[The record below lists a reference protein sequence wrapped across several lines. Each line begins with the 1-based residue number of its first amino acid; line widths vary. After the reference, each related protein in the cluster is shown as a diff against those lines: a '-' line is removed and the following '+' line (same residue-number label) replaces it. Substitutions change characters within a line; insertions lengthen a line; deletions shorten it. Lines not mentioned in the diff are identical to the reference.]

1 MSRHDTSIPLAHRRT
16 GYSDRRDF
24 LCRAGGGCGSLAL
37 ATLIAA
43 DTAADTA
50 AGNPP
55 STSPLAPRSTH
66 HQPVATSVIWL
77 FMHGAPSQVDTWD
90 YKPALETR
98 HGQTVKD
105 FDQSTGFFAGAGG
118 PIMRSPFRFQQ
129 YGDSGTWCSELFDE
143 TARHSDDMAFVH
155 SCYAHENN
163 HSPAQFQMNTGM
175 ARMGFPCVGS
185 WVTYGLGTENRD
197 LPGFI
202 VMYDS
207 RGRGTPKSRASAWGS
222 AFLPGVY
229 QGTPVMSHDR
239 PIDNL
244 SRPGGVTDR
253 MQRRQL
259 GLIATLNRQHQTRV
273 PGQPALESRIQ
284 SFELA
289 YRMQMAAPEAFGI
302 SGETKA
308 TRTLYGLD
316 DPRCDHFGRQ
326 ALLARRLAERGVR
339 FVQLY
344 SGGFNN
350 ADCWDGHNNID
361 KNHRQFAGETDRPI
375 AGLLTDLKQRGLLET
390 TLVVCCGEFGRLP
403 LVQTG
408 GTGRDHNPL
417 AFTTWMA
424 GGGVKGGVHHGA
436 TDEIGMRAVEKRVS
450 VHDLHA
456 TILHQLG
463 LDHERLTYRHNSRD
477 IRLTDVAGNVIR
489 ELL

>member
-1 MSRHDTSIPLAHRRT
+1 MTELPLAYRMT
-16 GYSDRRDF
+16 GYGSRRDF
-24 LCRAGGGCGSLAL
+24 LSRAGAGCGTLAL
-37 ATLIAA
+37 ASLLAGET
-43 DTAADTA
+43 TAGPDPRAPLVPR
-50 AGNPP
+50 AGHHTP
-55 STSPLAPRSTH
+55 SAS
-66 HQPVATSVIWL
+66 SVIWL

-90 YKPALETR
+90 YKPALARR

-118 PIMRSPFRFQQ
+118 PIMRSPFSFRR
-129 YGDSGTWCSELFDE
+129 YGDSGTWCSELFTR
-143 TARHSDDMAFVH
+143 TAQHSDDMAFVH
-155 SCYAHENN
+155 SCFAHENN

-185 WVTYGLGTENRD
+185 WVTYGLGTGNRN

-207 RGRGTPKSRASAWGS
+207 RGRGTPKSRAPAWGS

-229 QGTPVMSHDR
+229 QGTPVVSHDT

-244 SRPGGVTDR
+244 RRPGLLTDT

-259 GLIATLNRQHQTRV
+259 GLITRLNRQHKRRL
-273 PGQPALESRIQ
+273 PGRGELEARIR

-289 YRMQMAAPEAFGI
+289 YRMQMAAPEALDL
-302 SGETKA
+302 SQETPA
-308 TRTLYGLD
+308 TRSLYGLD
-316 DPRCDHFGRQ
+316 DPQCGHFGRQ
-326 ALLARRLAERGVR
+326 ALLARRLVERGVR

-350 ADCWDGHNNID
+350 DDCWDGHSNID

-375 AGLLTDLKQRGLLET
+375 SGLLTDLKQRGLLES

-424 GGGVKGGVHHGA
+424 GGGIRGGTHYGA
-436 TDEIGMRAVEKRVS
+436 TDEIGMKAVENRVS

-456 TILHQLG
+456 TVLNQLG
-463 LDHERLTYRHNSRD
+463 LDHERLTFRHNSRD
-477 IRLTDVAGNVIR
+477 IRLTDVSGRVVR
-489 ELL
+489 EILS

>member
-1 MSRHDTSIPLAHRRT
+1 MLESRTAFRVT
-16 GYSDRRDF
+16 GYGSRRDF
-24 LCRAGGGCGSLAL
+24 LSRAGSGCGTLAL
-37 ATLIAA
+37 ASLLAEPA
-43 DTAADTA
+43 TAGPD
-50 AGNPP
+50 PRV
-55 STSPLAPRSTH
+55 PLAPRSVH
-66 HQPVATSVIWL
+66 HAHPASSVIWL

-90 YKPALETR
+90 YKPELARR

-118 PIMRSPFRFQQ
+118 PIMRSPFSFRQ
-129 YGDSGTWCSELFDE
+129 YGDSGTWCSELFSR
-143 TARHSDDMAFVH
+143 TAAHSDEMAFVH
-155 SCYAHENN
+155 SCFAHENN

-185 WVTYGLGTENRD
+185 WVTYGMGTENQN

-207 RGRGTPKSRASAWGS
+207 RGRGTPKSRSTAWGS

-229 QGTPVMSHDR
+229 QGTPVLSHDT
-239 PIDNL
+239 PVDNL
-244 SRPGGVTDR
+244 RRPALLTDR

-259 GLIATLNRQHQTRV
+259 SLIARLNRRHQASL
-273 PGQPALESRIQ
+273 PGRGELEARIR

-289 YRMQMAAPEAFGI
+289 YRMQMAAPEAWEL
-302 SGETKA
+302 SQETAA
-308 TRTLYGLD
+308 TRSLYGLD

-326 ALLARRLAERGVR
+326 ALMARRLVERGVR

-350 ADCWDGHNNID
+350 DDCWDGHSNID
-361 KNHRQFAGETDRPI
+361 KNHRQFASETDRPI
-375 AGLLTDLKQRGLLET
+375 AGLLADLKQRGLLES
-390 TLVVCCGEFGRLP
+390 TLVICCGEFGRLP

-424 GGGVKGGVHHGA
+424 GGGVRGGTHFGA
-436 TDEIGMRAVEKRVS
+436 TDEIGMKAVENRVS

-456 TILHQLG
+456 TILNQLG
-463 LDHERLTYRHNSRD
+463 LDHERLTFRHNSRD
-477 IRLTDVAGNVIR
+477 IRLTDVAGRVI
-489 ELL
+489 EEIVV